1 MTTSRL
7 ATRISTTF
15 QKSSRNG
22 ARIGYFCVH
31 HAASTSHRAV
41 VEMMVTGSREVSA
54 HYVVSDSIESVV
66 DEDYRAWS
74 LSSPEWDSKSVVAE
88 TINDS
93 TDGWTVSD
101 KTFDNLA
108 RLIADWSTRYGIP
121 ITDDTV
127 LTHQEV
133 YARYG
138 ESYPTA
144 CPGDLQ
150 RRKPELL
157 KLAQHYASTPTPQD
171 QEDED
176 EDMSRPTTIA
186 KVVKGNEVEV
196 TTFWPDGTEH
206 VYGSTNTAEGQAYNR
221 NVALAYGCAPQMP
234 IIYITASHYDRIKAE
249 NADKRK
255 AAE

>member
-1 MTTSRL
+1 MTRSSL
-7 ATRISTTF
+7 AARVTDTH

-22 ARIGYFCVH
+22 AKVGFFGVH

-41 VEMMVTGSREVSA
+41 VDMMVSGSREVSA
-54 HYVVSDSIESVV
+54 HYVVSEIIESVV

-74 LSSPEWDSKSVVAE
+74 LSSPAWDARSVVVE

-101 KTFDNLA
+101 RTFDNLA
-108 RLIADWSTRYGIP
+108 RLIADWSTRYGIR

-127 LTHQEV
+127 ITHQEV
-133 YARYG
+133 HKRFG
-138 ESYPTA
+138 ESYATA

-186 KVVKGNEVEV
+186 KVTKGNEVEV

-206 VYGSTNTAEGQAYNR
+206 VYGSTNTAEGQSYNR

-234 IIYITASHYDRIKAE
+234 IIYITASHYDKIKAE

-255 AAE
+255 ATA